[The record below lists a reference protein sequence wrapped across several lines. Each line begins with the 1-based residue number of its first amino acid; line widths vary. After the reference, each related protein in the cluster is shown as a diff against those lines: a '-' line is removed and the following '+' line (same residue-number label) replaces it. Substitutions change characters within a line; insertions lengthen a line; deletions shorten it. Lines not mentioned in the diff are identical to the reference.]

1 MQNSDFN
8 NILKIIQK
16 CARNYGMDVTMSDY
30 NAQFNLAFISIMS
43 KVPYLSLV
51 CSIEID
57 GVFITIEDIENDTK
71 KSYKISNMVNNLDK
85 LRNIIDMI
93 LYSNA
98 IKYA

>member
-85 LRNIIDMI
+85 LNAIIDMI

>member
-1 MQNSDFN
+1 MQNNDFN
-8 NILKIIQK
+8 NILKIVQK
-16 CARNYGMDVTMSDY
+16 CARNYDMDVTITNH
-30 NAQFNLAFISIMS
+30 NAEFNLAFISIMS

-85 LRNIIDMI
+85 LNAIIDMI